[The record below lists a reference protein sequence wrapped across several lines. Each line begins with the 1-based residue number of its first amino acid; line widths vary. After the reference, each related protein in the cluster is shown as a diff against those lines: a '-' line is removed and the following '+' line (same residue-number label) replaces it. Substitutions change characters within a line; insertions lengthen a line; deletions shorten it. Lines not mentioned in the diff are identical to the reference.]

1 MGWWSTTIMG
11 GDTPLDMQHAIGKHL
26 GGEIGKESLELAQE
40 ELAQTGIDAILNRWG
55 CGKPDEAFYIDK
67 KSIGFQVLAYLMLQH
82 GCEIK
87 PEVKALMLE
96 NIPKDEWAAED
107 TERKTHIDNLIQ
119 ALENYNGEPVQ
130 LTREGLFEVLAKKLG
145 G

>member
-1 MGWWSTTIMG
+1 
-11 GDTPLDMQHAIGKHL
+11 
-26 GGEIGKESLELAQE
+26 
-40 ELAQTGIDAILNRWG
+40 
-55 CGKPDEAFYIDK
+55 
-67 KSIGFQVLAYLMLQH
+67 MLQH
-82 GCEIK
+82 GCDIK
-87 PEVKALMLE
+87 PEVKALMFE